1 MDILRTLRKRK
12 GYTVQQ
18 AADLIG
24 VTRVTLH
31 TWEGG
36 QKAPKAPALQKAM
49 EVYGATEDE
58 RAEVARLRAFGPDE
72 AEAVA

>member
-36 QKAPKAPALQKAM
+36 QKAPKAPALQ
-49 EVYGATEDE
+49 
-58 RAEVARLRAFGPDE
+58 
-72 AEAVA
+72 